1 MDNTLNSKLDRFFSI
16 SQRGSSVRQ
25 EIIGGLT
32 TFLTMSYIIFV
43 NPSILSLTGMDKGA
57 LITVTC
63 LVSALGTFLIALMA
77 NMPIALAPGMGLNAF
92 FTFTLVMGQGISW
105 ESALGVVFL
114 SGLVF
119 MALSLSGIRQKI
131 AQAIPPSLII
141 SSTAGIGLFITFI
154 GLKSMNII
162 VANEATLVALGDF
175 TLPVILSLLGLM
187 LMIVLEVK
195 QVKGGI
201 LIGILVTTIMSMIFG
216 LVEMPTSLISIPPS
230 IEPIAFKLDIFGAL
244 KWSLIG
250 AIFSFMFIDM
260 FDSLAFLLACSKQ
273 IGLETKDG
281 EVQNLGK
288 MLYAD
293 VSATLVGATLGTSTV
308 TTFGESATGIAAGA
322 RTGLASVVTGILFIV
337 ALLFTPIVAIV
348 PIFAAAPALVIVG
361 VFMFKVITQL
371 DFSDM
376 KIAFPSFVT
385 IILMPLTYS
394 ISIGLSFGF
403 IIYILIHVLSKEYHK
418 VPFTLWIIGLLSL
431 INLILI

>member
-201 LIGILVTTIMSMIFG
+201 LDR
-216 LVEMPTSLISIPPS
+216 
-230 IEPIAFKLDIFGAL
+230 K
-244 KWSLIG
+244 
-250 AIFSFMFIDM
+250 
-260 FDSLAFLLACSKQ
+260 
-273 IGLETKDG
+273 
-281 EVQNLGK
+281 
-288 MLYAD
+288 
-293 VSATLVGATLGTSTV
+293 
-308 TTFGESATGIAAGA
+308 
-322 RTGLASVVTGILFIV
+322 SVV
-337 ALLFTPIVAIV
+337 
-348 PIFAAAPALVIVG
+348 
-361 VFMFKVITQL
+361 
-371 DFSDM
+371 
-376 KIAFPSFVT
+376 
-385 IILMPLTYS
+385 
-394 ISIGLSFGF
+394 
-403 IIYILIHVLSKEYHK
+403 
-418 VPFTLWIIGLLSL
+418 
-431 INLILI
+431 

>member
-201 LIGILVTTIMSMIFG
+201 LIGILVTTIMSIIFG
-216 LVEMPTSLISIPPS
+216 LVEMPTSLISMPPS

-418 VPFTLWIIGLLSL
+418 VPLTLWIIGLLSL

>member
-216 LVEMPTSLISIPPS
+216 LVEMPTSLISMPPS

>member
-25 EIIGGLT
+25 EVIGGLT

-216 LVEMPTSLISIPPS
+216 LVEMPTSLISMPPS

>member
-1 MDNTLNSKLDRFFSI
+1 MDNTLNSKLDRFFNI

-175 TLPVILSLLGLM
+175 TLPVILSLLGLI
-187 LMIVLEVK
+187 LMIILEVK

-216 LVEMPTSLISIPPS
+216 LVEIPTSLISMPPS

-322 RTGLASVVTGILFIV
+322 RTGLASVITGLLFIV

-371 DFSDM
+371 DFSNM

-403 IIYILIHVLSKEYHK
+403 IIYILIHVLSKEYYK
-418 VPFTLWIIGLLSL
+418 VPFTLWVIGLLSF

>member
-201 LIGILVTTIMSMIFG
+201 LIGILVTTIMSIIFG
-216 LVEMPTSLISIPPS
+216 LVEMPTSLISMPPS

>member
-1 MDNTLNSKLDRFFSI
+1 
-16 SQRGSSVRQ
+16 
-25 EIIGGLT
+25 
-32 TFLTMSYIIFV
+32 
-43 NPSILSLTGMDKGA
+43 
-57 LITVTC
+57 
-63 LVSALGTFLIALMA
+63 
-77 NMPIALAPGMGLNAF
+77 
-92 FTFTLVMGQGISW
+92 
-105 ESALGVVFL
+105 
-114 SGLVF
+114 

-216 LVEMPTSLISIPPS
+216 LVEMPTSLISMPPS